1 MLKQKSGNYEQK
13 HENGRLGSDAIEALK
28 GSSTSNEGNL
38 SLRLSNN
45 RPTGL
50 NLKHSGNLNIID
62 NRKSS
67 ELTPCNPFNCLPSD
81 SAQEQH
87 TSEFF
92 KGELMTPDEQRIRK
106 MSFEG

>member
-1 MLKQKSGNYEQK
+1 MKQLMLKQKSGNYEQRTTK
-13 HENGRLGSDAIEALK
+13 TNSGQLGSEALEALK
-28 GSSTSNEGNL
+28 GSTASNEGNL

-50 NLKHSGNLNIID
+50 NLKHSGNMSIID

-92 KGELMTPDEQRIRK
+92 KGELMTPE
-106 MSFEG
+106 E